1 MRGPGSRHADDESG
15 KANAEL
21 DLGCAVPPRTFHVVI
36 EQDEDG
42 FFVGSVTELPGCH
55 TQARTRKALTA
66 RLREAIAVYLEAD
79 LSTAAPTRFVG
90 VEKVEV

>member
-1 MRGPGSRHADDESG
+1 MIRSEDGRAVAEPG

-21 DLGCAVPPRTFHVVI
+21 AVGFAVPPKTFHVVI

-42 FFVGSVTELPGCH
+42 FFVGNVAELPGCH

-66 RLREAIAVYLEAD
+66 RLREAIQVYLEAG
-79 LSTAAPTRFVG
+79 LSTATPTTF
-90 VEKVEV
+90 VEVERLKV